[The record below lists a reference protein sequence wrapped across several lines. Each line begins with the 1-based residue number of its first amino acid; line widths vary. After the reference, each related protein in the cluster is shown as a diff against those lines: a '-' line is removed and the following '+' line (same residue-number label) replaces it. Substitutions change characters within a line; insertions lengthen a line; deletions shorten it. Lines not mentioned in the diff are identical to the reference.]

1 MFWLCEGEGRGEK
14 KREKV
19 HNTSCQ
25 LSLRWIWLFQCVCVW
40 VCVCVCVCACV
51 FDKERERER
60 CSQITV
66 TVVGILYIFFY
77 LCGPCMCPP
86 SLFGLLP
93 TVLASETCIFV
104 RYFYSEVHTRTHM
117 LKNNQIFCLSILSKF
132 VSNWLVSLLSNF
144 FRFKSVKQSSDAIT
158 NISWLVQLLQG
169 NWLFLWNKTKIY
181 FIYFPPSST

>member
-1 MFWLCEGEGRGEK
+1 MNLALSVCVCVCEGE
-14 KREKV
+14 
-19 HNTSCQ
+19 CA
-25 LSLRWIWLFQCVCVW
+25 CVCVW
-40 VCVCVCVCACV
+40 VCACV
-51 FDKERERER
+51 FDRERDRER

>member
-1 MFWLCEGEGRGEK
+1 MCFGYARGRGGGR
-14 KREKV
+14 KRERKYIIFLV
-19 HNTSCQ
+19 SY
-25 LSLRWIWLFQCVCVW
+25 LLDEFGSFS
-40 VCVCVCVCACV
+40 VCVCACV
-51 FDKERERER
+51 FERERKREMFTNY
-60 CSQITV
+60 SY
-66 TVVGILYIFFY
+66 GGGHSLYIF
-77 LCGPCMCPP
+77 LSLWSMHVP

-158 NISWLVQLLQG
+158 NIS
-169 NWLFLWNKTKIY
+169 
-181 FIYFPPSST
+181 